1 MTNKIKEVWLGPGK
15 KDGQI
20 REFKPEN
27 DALHIDMKQR
37 GNFEWW
43 YFDARLDN
51 GYMAVG
57 FFRAKHERTG
67 KTGVEITIYKP
78 NGEKIQKVY
87 DYKHSDLIASN
98 KDANVRIGKN
108 YIKVDYSKETLPTY
122 EIFLE
127 EENFGIHLH
136 YKPTV
141 KGWMP
146 GEGYTEFGNLGEFG
160 WAVAIPRAE
169 VFGKL
174 TINNQEIAV
183 KGIGYHDHNWLTFNL
198 VRVVDYWYWGRIYSK
213 NFTIIYAYIKCN
225 KKMDN
230 YPINILMLAKE
241 EEIIASTGEF
251 ELIDKDFQYNEKAG
265 NKYPKS
271 LEFLLSKKQKITLNV
286 QKIIDADNLLFE
298 LNPIIRF
305 LARYLLRI
313 KPGYFRL
320 NSKFLI
326 DFEYEDNIYKEEG
339 DTLHEMVIVK

>member
-27 DALHIDMKQR
+27 DGLHIDMNKG

-51 GYMAVG
+51 GYMAVA

-78 NGEKIQKVY
+78 NGEKVQKIY
-87 DYKHSDLIASN
+87 DYKRSDLIASKEN
-98 KDANVRIGKN
+98 ANVKIGKN
-108 YIKVDYSKETLPTY
+108 YIKVDYSNANFTNY
-122 EIFLE
+122 EIYLE
-127 EENFGIHLH
+127 EEDLGIHLN
-136 YKPTV
+136 YKSKV

-160 WAVAIPRAE
+160 WVVAIPRAD
-169 VFGKL
+169 VDGKL
-174 TINNQEIAV
+174 KLNNQEIAV

-198 VRVVDYWYWGRIYSK
+198 VRVVDYWYWGRVYSK
-213 NFTIIYAYIKCN
+213 TFTIIYAYIKCN

-230 YPINILMLAKE
+230 YPINILMVAKD
-241 EEIIASTGEF
+241 EEIILSTGEF
-251 ELIDKDFQYNEKAG
+251 ALIDKDFQYDEIAG
-265 NKYPKS
+265 NKYPKTLVFKLS
-271 LEFLLSKKQKITLNV
+271 EQQMIFLDV
-286 QKIIDADNLLFE
+286 QKVIDADNLLFE
-298 LNPIIRF
+298 LNPIVRF
-305 LARYLLRI
+305 LAKYLLRL

-320 NSKFLI
+320 KSKFLI
-326 DFEYEDNIYKEEG
+326 DFVYDGNTYKEQG